1 MGSAQAQIGPVRDQ
15 LGSAEAQTG
24 QALAQM
30 GSVQD
35 HPGPIQAQVGS
46 VSVQRKQPLVQEA
59 RQKLRKLNEALGA
72 SRKEAAVLVVRQC
85 LAYNCDCQKKVELVK
100 VEMETGTSGG
110 MEVGASGEME

>member
-46 VSVQRKQPLVQEA
+46 VVVQRKQPLVQEA

-72 SRKEAAVLVVRQC
+72 RRKEAAVLVVRQC
-85 LAYNCDCQKKVELVK
+85 LAYNCDWHKKVELLE
-100 VEMETGTSGG
+100 VEMEAAA
-110 MEVGASGEME
+110 ASGEMEVD